1 MDIFELQQL
10 LPAKSREGKLD
21 RSWVALAEQAPD
33 HPDFTCFHGLGPVL
47 MATEFLE
54 AYDAARKDGT
64 LGHGKGYGEYW
75 ADSFLGDMRHAREQW
90 GLGAGQVAGILN
102 TLRAL
107 KPDRKAAP
115 PPPPV
120 DNPIADGTY
129 TVVFSGE
136 DDRITVTLKQAP
148 WATDKPAGT
157 QGVRY
162 LAGPDD
168 KVFAGFFDGA
178 TFSPSKNY
186 KATGGRVSDALEIIA
201 NGGDKEAGQRYA
213 VESGKCWH
221 CHRDLTVPASI
232 SMGLGPVCAE
242 KLL

>member
-1 MDIFELQQL
+1 MKVFELQKL

-21 RSWVALAEQAPD
+21 RSWVAASLDDPD
-33 HPDFTCFHGLGPVL
+33 HPQFACFNGLGPLL

-54 AYDAARKDGT
+54 AYGNARREGS
-64 LGHGKGYGEYW
+64 LGAGKGQGEFW
-75 ADSFLGDMRHAREQW
+75 ADDFLSKMELARLEW
-90 GLGAGQVAGILN
+90 GLGTGQVAGILN

-107 KPDRKAAP
+107 KPDRKS
-115 PPPPV
+115 PPPV
-120 DNPIADGTY
+120 DNPIANGTY

-148 WATDKPAGT
+148 WAKNKPAGT

-162 LAGPDD
+162 KTGPDGESM
-168 KVFAGFFDGA
+168 FAGFFDGA
-178 TFSPSKNY
+178 TYSPSKNY

-213 VESGKCWH
+213 LESGNCWH
-221 CHRDLTVPASI
+221 CHRELTVPASI

-242 KLL
+242 KLGL